1 MYFSENGIG
10 SIFIEIKCFFLVI
23 NIIYTIVLIGPFI
36 KIVLLSL
43 MFSCPHC
50 CRELENFFFS
60 NISSARLRVANAG
73 QFPRCWR
80 GRHRTA
86 LPRSVIARSAIFCIF
101 YLAWGPCAG
110 REGGNPDPAGNHRKI
125 TRLATRMW
133 EAGPSVIGS
142 QYFRSVTRALEGH
155 NPRAWLNSTLIRQT
169 HTSWSERVGKLTSY
183 KQDTRWI
190 LRKYWLAVKFRGIY
204 LGLLCTCDKC
214 MWMNAPI

>member
-1 MYFSENGIG
+1 M
-10 SIFIEIKCFFLVI
+10 I
-23 NIIYTIVLIGPFI
+23 NITYTIVLIGPFI

-43 MFSCPHC
+43 VFGCP
-50 CRELENFFFS
+50 RLSRARKLFFFQHFERAAACS
-60 NISSARLRVANAG
+60 KRRSISSMSARPTPNCTSQIG
-73 QFPRCWR
+73 
-80 GRHRTA
+80 HRA
-86 LPRSVIARSAIFCIF
+86 KRRYFLYF
-101 YLAWGPCAG
+101 YLAWGPCAWRGG
-110 REGGNPDPAGNHRKI
+110 RKPDPAGNHRKI

-204 LGLLCTCDKC
+204 LGLLCTCDKYTRMHLFKDC
-214 MWMNAPI
+214 TP